1 MGAGKI
7 LVIIGAILSIVGTFV
22 LALYDPAV
30 GVLGSGLGYAVN
42 IPVVFENVDSIALMS
57 GLEVWIVYIVIVVL
71 IIFLAAGAL
80 QFIGVKSR
88 VVGLIFSLFPLG
100 IGIVFI
106 LLFYTDIFGPISTLF
121 GAFFATDML
130 GSTFPIFVAGGSSN
144 IFLGEFGLAAYFL
157 VGGGALGLIGCILP
171 RD

>member
-42 IPVVFENVDSIALMS
+42 IPVVFENVNSIALMS

-71 IIFLAAGAL
+71 IIFLAAGVL
-80 QFIGVKSR
+80 QFVGVKSR
-88 VVGLIFSLFPLG
+88 VVGLIFSLFPLS

-106 LLFYTDIFGPISTLF
+106 LLFFTDILGPLSEFFSSL
-121 GAFFATDML
+121 FATDML
-130 GSTFPIFVAGGSSN
+130 GDTFPLYFTIGGTN
-144 IFLGEFGLAAYFL
+144 LYLGDFGLGAYFL
-157 VGGGALGLIGCILP
+157 VGGGALGFIGCILP